1 MKQKVFITTGLIIA
15 ILLVINLL
23 SNEFHLR
30 FDFTDEQQYTL
41 SDATLG
47 ILKNLEEPVTVKA
60 YFSKNL
66 PPSIAK
72 TRQDFQEML
81 IEYSNRAD
89 GNIQYEFIDPNENET
104 KENEAAQNGIQPVM
118 INVREKDQVKQQKA
132 FLGATVSLGDK
143 RDVIPVVQ
151 PGTAM
156 EYTLSTSIKKISI
169 DVKPAIGFLLGHGE
183 PSLNEMAQL
192 TEQLDILYAT
202 KEVTLSDSTDIPQDI
217 KTLAIIRPM
226 DSIPAS
232 HFVKLDNFLDRGG
245 RLVVCINR
253 VMGNLQNAFGSPI
266 STGLENWL
274 AAKGIVVQDNFVAD
288 AKCGSVTVQQQN
300 GFFTMQSQVPFP
312 YIPLIVKFA
321 DHPLS
326 KGLENVLFEFV
337 SSIKYQGDT
346 TKKFIPLAFT
356 SDQSNEIKAPVYFN
370 IQQQWTQAD
379 LPMKGIVVAA
389 AIEGKLSSNSRSKMV
404 VIGDGDLIVNGAGQQ
419 PRKLQPDNVNLV
431 SNSIDWLSDDTGLI
445 SLRTKGVTSRPID
458 ELEDSTK
465 TILKYTNFL
474 LPILLV
480 IGYGVFRSQQN
491 RMKRFKRMSE
501 NYEEA

>member
-1 MKQKVFITTGLIIA
+1 M
-15 ILLVINLL
+15 
-23 SNEFHLR
+23 
-30 FDFTDEQQYTL
+30 
-41 SDATLG
+41 
-47 ILKNLEEPVTVKA
+47 
-60 YFSKNL
+60 
-66 PPSIAK
+66 
-72 TRQDFQEML
+72 
-81 IEYSNRAD
+81 
-89 GNIQYEFIDPNENET
+89 
-104 KENEAAQNGIQPVM
+104 
-118 INVREKDQVKQQKA
+118 
-132 FLGATVSLGDK
+132 
-143 RDVIPVVQ
+143 
-151 PGTAM
+151 
-156 EYTLSTSIKKISI
+156 LSTSIKKISI

-232 HFVKLDNFLDRGG
+232 HFVKLDNFIDRGG

-312 YIPLIVKFA
+312 YIPLIGKFA

-379 LPMKGIVVAA
+379 LPMKGLVVAA
-389 AIEGKLSSNSRSKMV
+389 AIDGKLSSNGRSKMV

>member
-169 DVKPAIGFLLGHGE
+169 DVKPAVGFLQGHGE

-312 YIPLIVKFA
+312 YIPLIGKFA